1 LLTKTLLWN
10 CALKEKLT
18 KTKSRILE
26 MIVPRGEEWSRVEV
40 EEGLVHE
47 TDKGLGAYREGGV
60 IVDILYN
67 DT

>member
-1 LLTKTLLWN
+1 
-10 CALKEKLT
+10 
-18 KTKSRILE
+18 